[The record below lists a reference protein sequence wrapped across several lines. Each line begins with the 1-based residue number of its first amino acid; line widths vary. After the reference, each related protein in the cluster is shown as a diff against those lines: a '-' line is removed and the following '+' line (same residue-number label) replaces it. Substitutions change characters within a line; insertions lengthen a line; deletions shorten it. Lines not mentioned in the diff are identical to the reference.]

1 MIKSV
6 RDASRLVA
14 GRSGRRIDDELQ
26 VRIVIGLETCVR
38 KAQHTL
44 LWMSQAL
51 DAAGAASDIMG
62 FPPFCKLRAAV
73 AKAGQQRD
81 ECRIAGPEIV
91 GRTELGDNT
100 LGLLGP
106 A

>member
-1 MIKSV
+1 ML
-6 RDASRLVA
+6 LVA

-26 VRIVIGLETCVR
+26 VRIVIGLETCMR
-38 KAQHTL
+38 KTQHTL

-51 DAAGAASDIMG
+51 DSAGAAPDIMG
-62 FPPFCKLRAAV
+62 FPPFCKLRTAV

-81 ECRIAGPEIV
+81 ECRISGPEIV
-91 GRTELGDNT
+91 SRTELRDDT
-100 LGLLGP
+100 LALLGP